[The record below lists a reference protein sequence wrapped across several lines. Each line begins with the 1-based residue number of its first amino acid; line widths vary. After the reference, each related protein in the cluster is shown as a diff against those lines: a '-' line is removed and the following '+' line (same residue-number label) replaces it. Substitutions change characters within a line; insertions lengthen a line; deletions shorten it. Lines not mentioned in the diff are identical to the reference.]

1 MKRILLILALV
12 VSASFLFAQN
22 TDENSSLTRKQKRAA
37 QIEKEFQA
45 TKQMLENKDF
55 VLESFALQN
64 RYGYRIEVSSNL
76 NFVAVDSTEAIIQIG
91 SNYRLGPNGVGG
103 VTARGPI
110 TKWNLKEDPKTKSF
124 NLQLT
129 VMTKIGFYDLSLNI
143 SADGRADALLTGL
156 SAGRLT
162 FNGNLVPWQE
172 SSVYVGTSL

>member
-156 SAGRLT
+156 SSGRLT